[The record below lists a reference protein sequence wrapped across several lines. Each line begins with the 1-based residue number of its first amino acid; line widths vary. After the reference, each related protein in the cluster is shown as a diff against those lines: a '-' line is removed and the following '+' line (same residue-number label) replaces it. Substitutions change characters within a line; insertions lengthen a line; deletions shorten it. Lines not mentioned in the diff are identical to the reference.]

1 MRRATIVG
9 MLALSACG
17 FGGLSGGPFGRGGDK
32 QADAAAWTDCVNQAA
47 AHFDD
52 GKSDPAGIAQNVQ
65 RHCAPLYQ
73 RLTQTVVGEH
83 YTSAGRADT
92 AALMKDNEL
101 KQITAAILTYRASG
115 H

>member
-9 MLALSACG
+9 MLALSACSVSP
-17 FGGLSGGPFGRGGDK
+17 FTVGPFAGRDK
-32 QADAAAWTDCVNQAA
+32 QVDSAAWTDCVNQAA

-52 GKSDPAGIAQNVQ
+52 GKSDPASIAQNVQ

-73 RLTQTVVGEH
+73 RLTQTVLREQ

-101 KQITAAILTYRASG
+101 KQITAAVLTSRASG